1 MVMNRTLPIIIGMLM
16 AFSMVIAS
24 FADTWSRDSYF
35 ILSYLSVI
43 VTIWLVFFRKISLFR
58 DRAALLVAASF
69 LLFGISRVAWS
80 FLMNDDG
87 PGIYKS
93 YSPTAS
99 RIILGAFI
107 FCVCILL
114 KDELRKFF
122 SNIYVSGIIKVLPL
136 YILLYALYDIFVLH
150 KDRVELDTNRATVT
164 AYLVSAIFFVSLH
177 FCAQVKNKLNISLFF
192 ANLIVSNA
200 IIILTQTRAAIAV
213 YLLLSVFYTAIVF
226 RKSLSIKKVSIV
238 VVLLLIFAGTSYE
251 FLYKSRINEAITE
264 TQGYD
269 VTKPGGSLG
278 DRYTMWYA
286 GLSAFKH
293 APFGQSFQARNDFI
307 SEKIA
312 AGNISD
318 SIVVYLTIHLHSEL
332 IEVLSLQGIIG
343 GVLLVLIYL
352 SLLYA
357 GIRNKN
363 LLLIMITLCLG
374 GYGLTDV
381 LFFSRESI
389 TVYLLCIAVALVTGG
404 KEDTAEQPQPMNR

>member
-87 PGIYKS
+87 LGIYKS

-114 KDELRKFF
+114 KNELRKFF

-136 YILLYALYDIFVLH
+136 YILLYALYDIFVLN

-192 ANLIVSNA
+192 TNLIVSNA

-318 SIVVYLTIHLHSEL
+318 SIVIYLTVHLHSEL

-404 KEDTAEQPQPMNR
+404 KEDTAGQPQPMNR

>member
-58 DRAALLVAASF
+58 DRAALLVAAFF
-69 LLFGISRVAWS
+69 LLFGLSRVAWS

-114 KDELRKFF
+114 KNELRKFF

-192 ANLIVSNA
+192 TNLIVSNA

-318 SIVVYLTIHLHSEL
+318 SIVVYLTVHLHSEL

-357 GIRNKN
+357 GIRNQN

>member
-69 LLFGISRVAWS
+69 LLFGLSRVAWS

-114 KDELRKFF
+114 KNELRKFF

-192 ANLIVSNA
+192 TNLIVSNA

-318 SIVVYLTIHLHSEL
+318 SIVVYLTVHLHSEL

-357 GIRNKN
+357 GIRNQN

>member
-1 MVMNRTLPIIIGMLM
+1 MAMNRTLPIIIGMLM
-16 AFSMVIAS
+16 TFSMVIAS
-24 FADTWSRDSYF
+24 FVDTLSRDAYF

-43 VTIWLVFFRKISLFR
+43 VTFWLVFFKKMTLFR

-69 LLFGISRVAWS
+69 LLFGLSRVAWS

-87 PGIYKS
+87 MSVYKNH
-93 YSPTAS
+93 SPTAS

-114 KDELRKFF
+114 KCELRTFF
-122 SNIYVSGIIKVLPL
+122 RNVYISGIIKVLPL

-150 KDRVELDTNRATVT
+150 KNRVELDTNRATVA
-164 AYLVSAIFFVSLH
+164 AYFISAIFFVSLH
-177 FCAQVKNKLNISLFF
+177 YCIRVKNKLNVTLFF
-192 ANLIVSNA
+192 TNLIISNT
-200 IIILTQTRAAIAV
+200 IIILTQTRAAIAI
-213 YLLLSVFYTAIVF
+213 YLLLSVLYTIIIF
-226 RKSLSIKKVSIV
+226 RKRLNIKTASIIT
-238 VVLLLIFAGTSYE
+238 VLLLIFAGSSYE
-251 FLYKSRINEAITE
+251 LLYKSRISKAIME
-264 TQGYD
+264 TQNYD

-278 DRYTMWYA
+278 NRYTMWYA

-293 APFGQSFQARNDFI
+293 APMGQSFQARNDFI

-312 AGNISD
+312 AGTISD
-318 SIVVYLTIHLHSEL
+318 SITVYLTVHLHSEL
-332 IEVLSLQGIIG
+332 IDVLSLQGVIG

-352 SLLYA
+352 SLFYA

-363 LLLIMITLCLG
+363 LLLIMMTLCLA

-404 KEDTAEQPQPMNR
+404 KEDAAQPLLPVNR

>member
-69 LLFGISRVAWS
+69 LLFGLSRVAWS

-114 KDELRKFF
+114 KNELRKFF

-192 ANLIVSNA
+192 TNLIVSNA

>member
-114 KDELRKFF
+114 KNELRKFF

-192 ANLIVSNA
+192 TNLIVSNA
-200 IIILTQTRAAIAV
+200 IIILTQTRAAIAI

-307 SEKIA
+307 AEKIA

>member
-1 MVMNRTLPIIIGMLM
+1 MVMNRALPIIIGMLM

-87 PGIYKS
+87 LSIYKS

-114 KDELRKFF
+114 KNELRRFF
-122 SNIYVSGIIKVLPL
+122 SNIYVSGVIKVLPL
-136 YILLYALYDIFVLH
+136 YILLYALYDIFVLN

-192 ANLIVSNA
+192 TNLIVSNA

-318 SIVVYLTIHLHSEL
+318 SIVIYLTVHLHSEL

>member
-58 DRAALLVAASF
+58 DRAALLVAAFF
-69 LLFGISRVAWS
+69 LLFGLSRVAWS

-114 KDELRKFF
+114 KNELRKFF

-164 AYLVSAIFFVSLH
+164 AYLVSAIFFVSLR

-192 ANLIVSNA
+192 TNLIVSNA

-318 SIVVYLTIHLHSEL
+318 SIVIYLTVHLHSEL

>member
-114 KDELRKFF
+114 KNELRKFF

-192 ANLIVSNA
+192 TNLIVSNA

-318 SIVVYLTIHLHSEL
+318 SIVVYLTVHLHSEL

-363 LLLIMITLCLG
+363 LLLIMITVCLG

>member
-114 KDELRKFF
+114 KNELRKFF
-122 SNIYVSGIIKVLPL
+122 SNIYVSGVIKVLPL

-192 ANLIVSNA
+192 TNLIVSNA

-404 KEDTAEQPQPMNR
+404 KEDTAGQPQPMNR

>member
-114 KDELRKFF
+114 KNKLRKFF

-136 YILLYALYDIFVLH
+136 YILLYALYDIFVLN

-164 AYLVSAIFFVSLH
+164 AYLVSTIFFVSLH

-192 ANLIVSNA
+192 TNLIVSNA

-318 SIVVYLTIHLHSEL
+318 SIVIYLTVHLHSEL

>member
-114 KDELRKFF
+114 KNELRKFF
-122 SNIYVSGIIKVLPL
+122 INIYVSGIIKVLPL

-312 AGNISD
+312 VGNISD
-318 SIVVYLTIHLHSEL
+318 SIVIYLTVHLHSEL

>member
-1 MVMNRTLPIIIGMLM
+1 MIMNRTLPFIIGMLM

-69 LLFGISRVAWS
+69 LLFGISRVVWS

-87 PGIYKS
+87 SDIYRR

-114 KDELRKFF
+114 KNELRKFF

-136 YILLYALYDIFVLH
+136 YILLYALYDIFILN

-164 AYLVSAIFFVSLH
+164 AYFVSAIFFVSLH
-177 FCAQVKNKLNISLFF
+177 FCTQVKNKLNISLFF
-192 ANLIVSNA
+192 INLIVSNV
-200 IIILTQTRAAIAV
+200 IIILTQTRAAIAI

-318 SIVVYLTIHLHSEL
+318 SIVVYLTVHLHSEL

-389 TVYLLCIAVALVTGG
+389 TVYLLCIAVALVTSG

>member
-114 KDELRKFF
+114 KNELRKFF

-318 SIVVYLTIHLHSEL
+318 SIVIYLTVHLHSEL

>member
-114 KDELRKFF
+114 KNELRKFF
-122 SNIYVSGIIKVLPL
+122 SNIYVSGVIKVLPL
-136 YILLYALYDIFVLH
+136 YILLYALYDIFVLN

-164 AYLVSAIFFVSLH
+164 AYLVSAIFFVSLN

-192 ANLIVSNA
+192 TNLIVSNA

-318 SIVVYLTIHLHSEL
+318 SIVIYLTVHLHSEL

-404 KEDTAEQPQPMNR
+404 KEDTAGQPQPMNR

>member
-58 DRAALLVAASF
+58 DRAAPLVAASF

-87 PGIYKS
+87 LSIYKS

-114 KDELRKFF
+114 KNELRRFF
-122 SNIYVSGIIKVLPL
+122 SNIYVSGVIKVLPL
-136 YILLYALYDIFVLH
+136 YILLYALYDIFVLN

-192 ANLIVSNA
+192 TNLIVSNA

-318 SIVVYLTIHLHSEL
+318 SIVIYLTVHLHSEL

>member
-1 MVMNRTLPIIIGMLM
+1 MNRTLPIIIGMLM

-69 LLFGISRVAWS
+69 LLFSISRVAWS

-114 KDELRKFF
+114 KNELRRFF
-122 SNIYVSGIIKVLPL
+122 SNIYVSGVIKVLPL

-192 ANLIVSNA
+192 TNLIVSNA

-318 SIVVYLTIHLHSEL
+318 SIVVYLTVHLHSEL

>member
-1 MVMNRTLPIIIGMLM
+1 MVMNRTLPFIIGMLM

-35 ILSYLSVI
+35 ILSYLSVV

-87 PGIYKS
+87 LGIYKS

-114 KDELRKFF
+114 KNELRKFF

-192 ANLIVSNA
+192 TNLIVSNA

>member
-1 MVMNRTLPIIIGMLM
+1 MLANRTLPILIGMLM
-16 AFSMVIAS
+16 TFSMVIAS
-24 FADTWSRDSYF
+24 FIDTLSRDSYF

-43 VTIWLVFFRKISLFR
+43 VTFWLVFFKKMPLFR
-58 DRAALLVAASF
+58 DRAVLLVAVSF

-87 PGIYKS
+87 LSIYKN

-114 KDELRKFF
+114 KNELKYFF
-122 SNIYVSGIIKVLPL
+122 SNKYISAIIKVLPL

-164 AYLVSAIFFVSLH
+164 AYFISAIFFVSLH
-177 FCAQVKNKLNISLFF
+177 FCTQVKNKLNVSLFLT
-192 ANLIVSNA
+192 NLFVSNA
-200 IIILTQTRAAIAV
+200 IIILTQTRAAIAI

-226 RKSLSIKKVSIV
+226 RKSLNIKKVSMV
-238 VVLLLIFAGTSYE
+238 VVLMLIFAGTSYE

-293 APFGQSFQARNDFI
+293 APMGESFQARNDFI

-312 AGNISD
+312 AGAISD
-318 SIVVYLTIHLHSEL
+318 SITVYLTVHLHSEL
-332 IEVLSLQGIIG
+332 IEVLSLQGVIG

-363 LLLIMITLCLG
+363 VLLIMITLCLA

-404 KEDTAEQPQPMNR
+404 KEDTAEQPLPINR

>member
-1 MVMNRTLPIIIGMLM
+1 MVMNKILPIIIGMLM

-69 LLFGISRVAWS
+69 LLFGLSRVAWS

-87 PGIYKS
+87 LGIYKS

-114 KDELRKFF
+114 KNELRKFF

-192 ANLIVSNA
+192 TNLIVSNA

>member
-58 DRAALLVAASF
+58 DRAALLVSASF

-87 PGIYKS
+87 SGIYKS

-114 KDELRKFF
+114 KNELRKFF

-192 ANLIVSNA
+192 TNLIVSNA

-318 SIVVYLTIHLHSEL
+318 SIVIYLTVHLHSEL

-404 KEDTAEQPQPMNR
+404 KEDTAEQPQPINR

>member
-87 PGIYKS
+87 LSIYKS

-114 KDELRKFF
+114 KNELRRFF
-122 SNIYVSGIIKVLPL
+122 SNIYVSGVIKVLPL

-192 ANLIVSNA
+192 TNLIVSNA

-318 SIVVYLTIHLHSEL
+318 SIVIYLTVHLHSEL